1 MAHDQ
6 FHESAR
12 AGAGMVAT
20 PHPQATDA
28 GRAVLEEG
36 GNAIEA
42 GLAAAAALAVAC
54 PHLGGLGGDGLWL
67 IRDPAG
73 RVTVIDA
80 AGPAGAG
87 ADAAFYRARDLD
99 ELPRRGALA
108 ALTVPGAVGGWIR
121 AQEAARAHGGRMPM
135 RRLLES
141 VRELARA
148 GRAVSTGQ
156 FRAATRT
163 RVELDAVPGFR
174 AAFLAADGMVPEP
187 GTHQPCARLADTL
200 EHLALAG
207 LSDFYR
213 GDVAREMAADLQRA
227 GSPLARTD
235 FTPSA
240 ARTRPALSVKL
251 PGLTLWA
258 PPPPTPGLVT
268 LLTLALFS
276 RLSIAETEGFAAV
289 HGLIEAGG
297 RAQEIAAPALT
308 DSIVLS
314 ADPAELLAPEAL
326 ARAAAGIDLRRA
338 APGLRRTA
346 ANSDIGGAWI
356 GAADRSGL
364 VVSCLSSL
372 HAPFGSG
379 LVLPATGV
387 LMNNSG
393 AAFTLDPRALA
404 PLQPGR
410 RPPVTLSASLAVLV
424 DGRVMGVGSGGD
436 SPALAEAR
444 ILSRYLGGAPL
455 GAALAAPRWRRDE
468 RLFLEAGFDEQLADR
483 LAAAGHDVEIIG
495 VPFSD
500 AMGCA
505 GAVVR
510 HPGTSGLEGA
520 HDPRG
525 EGGADGV

>member
-6 FHESAR
+6 VHESAR

-20 PHPQATDA
+20 PHPQATEA

-36 GNAIEA
+36 GNAVEA
-42 GLAAAAALAVAC
+42 ALAAAAALAVAC

-99 ELPRRGALA
+99 EIPQRGALA
-108 ALTVPGAVGGWIR
+108 ALTVPGTVGGWMR

-141 VRELARA
+141 AQEQARA
-148 GRAVSTGQ
+148 GRPVSPGQ
-156 FRAATRT
+156 HRAATRA

-174 AAFLAADGMVPEP
+174 AAFLAADGTVPEA
-187 GTHQPCARLADTL
+187 GAHQPCARLADTL

-207 LSDFYR
+207 LDDVYR

-227 GSPLARTD
+227 GSPLTRAD
-235 FTPSA
+235 FTAYA

-258 PPPPTPGLVT
+258 PPPPMQGLVT

-276 RLSIAETEGFAAV
+276 RLGIKEAEGYAPV
-289 HGLIEAGG
+289 HGLIAAGR

-314 ADPAELLAPEAL
+314 ADPADLLAPEAL

-338 APGLRRTA
+338 TPAPRRPATE
-346 ANSDIGGAWI
+346 IGGAWI

-393 AAFTLDPRALA
+393 AAFTLDPRAPA

-410 RPPVTLSASLAVLV
+410 RPPVTLSAGLASLA
-424 DGRVMGVGSGGD
+424 DGRVIGVGSGGD
-436 SPALAEAR
+436 SPALTEALV
-444 ILSRYLGGAPL
+444 LSRYLADAPL
-455 GAALAAPRWRRDE
+455 AAALAAPRWRRSD
-468 RLFLEAGFDEQLADR
+468 RLLLEAGFDEQVADR
-483 LAAAGHDVEIIG
+483 LAAAGHDVEIID

-505 GAVVR
+505 GAVVF
-510 HPGTSGLEGA
+510 HPGTAGLEAA

-525 EGGADGV
+525 EGGAAGV

>member
-6 FHESAR
+6 VHESAR

-20 PHPQATDA
+20 PHPQATEA

-36 GNAIEA
+36 GNAVEA
-42 GLAAAAALAVAC
+42 ALAAAAALAVAC

-67 IRDPAG
+67 IRNPAG

-87 ADAAFYRARDLD
+87 ADVAFYRARDFD
-99 ELPRRGALA
+99 ELPQRGPLA
-108 ALTVPGAVGGWIR
+108 ALTVPGTVGGWMR

-135 RRLLES
+135 RRLLEAAL
-141 VRELARA
+141 EQARA
-148 GRAVSTGQ
+148 GRTVSPGQ
-156 FRAATRT
+156 FRAATRA
-163 RVELDAVPGFR
+163 RAALDAVPGFR
-174 AAFLAADGMVPEP
+174 AAFLAADGTVPEA

-200 EHLALAG
+200 EHLTLAG
-207 LSDFYR
+207 LDDFYR
-213 GDVAREMAADLQRA
+213 GDVAREMAVDLQRA
-227 GSPLARTD
+227 GSPLTRAD
-235 FTPSA
+235 FTA
-240 ARTRPALSVKL
+240 YTARTRPALSLKL

-258 PPPPTPGLVT
+258 PPPPMQGLVT

-276 RLSIAETEGFAAV
+276 RLGITEAEGFAPV

-314 ADPAELLAPEAL
+314 ADPADLLAPEAL

-338 APGLRRTA
+338 APAQRRA
-346 ANSDIGGAWI
+346 APDIGGAWI
-356 GAADRSGL
+356 GAADQDGL
-364 VVSCLSSL
+364 VVSCVQSL

-379 LVLPATGV
+379 LVLLATGV

-404 PLQPGR
+404 PLHPGR
-410 RPPVTLSASLAVLV
+410 RPPVALSAGLASLA
-424 DGRVMGVGSGGD
+424 DGRVIGLGSGGD
-436 SPALAEAR
+436 GPALTEALV
-444 ILSRYLGGAPL
+444 LSRYLAGAPL
-455 GAALAAPRWRRDE
+455 GAALAAPRWRRAD
-468 RLFLEAGFDEQLADR
+468 RLLLEAGFDEQVADR
-483 LAAAGHDVEIIG
+483 LAAAGHDVEIID

-510 HPGTSGLEGA
+510 HPGTAGLEAA

-525 EGGADGV
+525 EGGAGGV

>member
-6 FHESAR
+6 VHESAR
-12 AGAGMVAT
+12 AGAGMLAT
-20 PHPQATDA
+20 PHPQATEA

-36 GNAIEA
+36 GNAVEA
-42 GLAAAAALAVAC
+42 ALAAAAALAVAC

-67 IRDPAG
+67 IRNPAG

-80 AGPAGAG
+80 AGPAGAF
-87 ADAAFYRARDLD
+87 ADAAFYRTRDFD

-108 ALTVPGAVGGWIR
+108 ALTVPGAVGGWMR

-135 RRLLES
+135 RRLLEAAL
-141 VRELARA
+141 EQARA
-148 GRAVSTGQ
+148 GRTVSPGQ
-156 FRAATRT
+156 FRAATQARA
-163 RVELDAVPGFR
+163 ELDAVPGFR
-174 AAFLAADGMVPEP
+174 AAFLAADGTVPEP

-207 LSDFYR
+207 LDDFYR
-213 GDVAREMAADLQRA
+213 GDVAREMAVDLQQA
-227 GSPLARTD
+227 GSPLTRAD
-235 FTPSA
+235 FTAYA
-240 ARTRPALSVKL
+240 ARTRPALSLKL

-258 PPPPTPGLVT
+258 PPPPTLGLVT

-276 RLSIAETEGFAAV
+276 RLGITETEGFAPV
-289 HGLIEAGG
+289 HGLIEAGR
-297 RAQEIAAPALT
+297 RAQEIATPALT

-314 ADPAELLAPEAL
+314 ADPADLLAPEAL

-338 APGLRRTA
+338 APAPRRTA
-346 ANSDIGGAWI
+346 ASNDIGGAWI
-356 GAADRSGL
+356 GAADQNGL

-372 HAPFGSG
+372 HAPFGCG

-393 AAFTLDPRALA
+393 TAFTLDLRALA
-404 PLQPGR
+404 PLHPGR
-410 RPPVTLSASLAVLV
+410 RPPVTLSATLAVLA
-424 DGRVMGVGSGGD
+424 DGRVIGVGSGGD
-436 SPALAEAR
+436 SPALTEALV
-444 ILSRYLGGAPL
+444 LSRYLAGAPL
-455 GAALAAPRWRRDE
+455 ANALAAPRWRRDE
-468 RLFLEAGFDEQLADR
+468 RLRLEAGFDEQLADR

-510 HPGTSGLEGA
+510 HPGTAGLEGA

>member
-6 FHESAR
+6 VHESAR

-20 PHPQATDA
+20 PHPQATEA

-42 GLAAAAALAVAC
+42 ALAAAAALGIAC

-87 ADAAFYRARDLD
+87 ADAAFYRTRDFD
-99 ELPRRGALA
+99 ELPRCGALA
-108 ALTVPGAVGGWIR
+108 ALTVPGTVGGWMR

-141 VRELARA
+141 ALEQARTGHTVSSGQVRAAARA
-148 GRAVSTGQ
+148 
-156 FRAATRT
+156 
-163 RVELDAVPGFR
+163 RVELDAVLGFR
-174 AAFLAADGMVPEP
+174 TAFLASDGTVPEA

-213 GDVAREMAADLQRA
+213 GDVAREMAADLERA
-227 GSPLARTD
+227 GSPLARAD
-235 FTPSA
+235 FTAYA

-258 PPPPTPGLVT
+258 PPPPMQGLLT

-276 RLSIAETEGFAAV
+276 RLGITEAEGFAPV
-289 HGLIEAGG
+289 HGLIEAAR
-297 RAQEIAAPALT
+297 RAQAIAAPALT

-338 APGLRRTA
+338 APAPRRPA
-346 ANSDIGGAWI
+346 PDIGGAWI
-356 GAADRSGL
+356 GAADRNGL
-364 VVSCLSSL
+364 VVSCVQSL
-372 HAPFGSG
+372 HAPFGCG

-393 AAFTLDPRALA
+393 AAFTLDPRAVA

-410 RPPVTLSASLAVLV
+410 RPPVTLSAGLAVLA
-424 DGRVMGVGSGGD
+424 DGRVIGLGSGGD

-444 ILSRYLGGAPL
+444 ILSRYLAGAPL
-455 GAALAAPRWRRDE
+455 GAALAAPRWRQTD
-468 RLFLEAGFDEQLADR
+468 RLLLEAGFDEQLADR

-505 GAVVR
+505 GVVVR
-510 HPGTSGLEGA
+510 HPGATGLEGA